1 MYSLSLFRF
10 QSPIL
15 QQYEQYRLFAMI
27 PRMTP
32 GIQERF
38 QRLPLEK

>member
-1 MYSLSLFRF
+1 MYSLLLFRF

-15 QQYEQYRLFAMI
+15 QQYEQYRLFDMI
-27 PRMTP
+27 PRMAR

-38 QRLPLEK
+38 QRFPLKK